1 MTQADEWQGVDAPPR
16 DSGSP
21 GTFEGPLAPVLA
33 VFLVMVVIG
42 GTIDLVLD
50 RPASWRS
57 LHVAFE
63 VAMVLV
69 SLGFAI
75 ALFSG
80 WRKTAIELRNTR
92 ASLAVSRRDLAARV
106 AERDEWRQR
115 AEAALVGFSVAI
127 DQQFDTWKLSRA
139 EREVALMLLKGEGHK
154 QAAAHLG
161 RSERTVRQ
169 QAVEVYRKSGL
180 QGRAELAAFFLQDL
194 GLPGPTP

>member
-1 MTQADEWQGVDAPPR
+1 
-16 DSGSP
+16 
-21 GTFEGPLAPVLA
+21 
-33 VFLVMVVIG
+33 MVVIG
-42 GTIDLVLD
+42 GTIDLILD

-80 WRKTAIELRNTR
+80 WRKTAVELRNTR

-127 DQQFDTWKLSRA
+127 DQQFDAWKLSRA

>member
-16 DSGSP
+16 DSGPP

-42 GTIDLVLD
+42 GTIDLILD

-80 WRKTAIELRNTR
+80 WRKTAVELRNTR

-127 DQQFDTWKLSRA
+127 DQQFDAWKLSRA